1 MTQVQTEVLTRNFK
15 LLKFS
20 SFTGTVPISSYTG
33 RNPSAPWYTT
43 VYDTVATNNPG
54 IFLGVQGNY
63 LKLRMAISGDSNFWL
78 TIWGFNVVNQSSILR
93 PLSINDPSVYIPQII
108 YHSQAPNNCIRSST
122 TVSIPDG
129 TGVSTWREC
138 VSFPQNLSSLPP
150 VKTFNAPSNS
160 LAGGGATLI
169 LDTMGCDL
177 LYIYTGTAAVDPVTS
192 DSYKFLAFA
201 SGF

>member
-1 MTQVQTEVLTRNFK
+1 MTQVRTEVLTRNFK
-15 LLKFS
+15 LLRFNGFVGAAPTS
-20 SFTGTVPISSYTG
+20 DYTG
-33 RNPSAPWYTT
+33 RNPNAPWYTP
-43 VYDTVATNNPG
+43 VYDTVATNNAG

-78 TIWGFNVVNQSSILR
+78 TIFGYNVVDRANIR
-93 PLSINDPSVYIPQII
+93 WPLAVNDTSMYIPQIL
-108 YHSQAPNNCIRSST
+108 YHSGVPTNCTRSST

-138 VSFPQNLSSLPP
+138 VSFPPNVSVLPP

-177 LYIYTGTAAVDPVTS
+177 LYIYTGTSAVDPVTS